1 MNGPHLRSLQKA
13 LELLHGSRPR
23 LAAALAIS
31 HEQLESYLAGKEAL
45 PHKAFIDV
53 LDIVSGSTHI

>member
-31 HEQLESYLAGKEAL
+31 PEQLDSYLAGKEAL
-45 PHKAFIDV
+45 PHKTFLEV
-53 LDIVSGSTHI
+53 LDIVSGATGV